1 MRRRTNAPAGAGPD
15 AENPEWTDAKF
26 ARAKRL
32 SELPANLQKV
42 LHKGRGPQ
50 QTPTKKLI
58 SIRLSQ
64 DVLKAL
70 RATGRG
76 WQGLADETLRK
87 AFVKKAS

>member
-1 MRRRTNAPAGAGPD
+1 MPNRPGPD

-32 SELPANLQKV
+32 HELPADLQRLLK
-42 LHKGRGPQ
+42 KGRGPQ

-64 DVLKAL
+64 DVLTAL
-70 RATGRG
+70 RAKGRG
-76 WQGLADETLRK
+76 WQGLADETLRRE
-87 AFVKKAS
+87 FVKERS